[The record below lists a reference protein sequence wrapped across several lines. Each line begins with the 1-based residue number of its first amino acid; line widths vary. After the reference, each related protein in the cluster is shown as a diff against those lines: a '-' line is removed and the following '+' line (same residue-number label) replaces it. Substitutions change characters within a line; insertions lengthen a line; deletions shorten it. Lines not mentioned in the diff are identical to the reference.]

1 MRISDWSS
9 DVCSSDLVHDL
20 ATGLRR
26 QGAATGLRVV
36 GDDAHDLAVETGEAD
51 GCGLAESRLD
61 LEEASAIEDYLDD
74 LLQVVDLGALLRND
88 VADPFRIFA
97 RAFRNR
103 RDRGPLLL
111 DATRASCG
119 EKRCQTI

>member
-1 MRISDWSS
+1 MALRAASFGSGADDKARSVHEPDQL
-9 DVCSSDLVHDL
+9 DVEAVAHHGEVHEF

-74 LLQVVDLGALLRND
+74 LLHVVDLGALPRND
-88 VADPFRIFA
+88 VEDPFL
-97 RAFRNR
+97 
-103 RDRGPLLL
+103 DRKS
-111 DATRASCG
+111 TRMNSSH
-119 EKRCQTI
+119 